1 MTSRCPDWQTRFA
14 ACLAQRWARPF
25 EWGQQDCALFAADGV
40 LACTGVDPAAD
51 LRGQYDSALTAMRV
65 LELHGGLAG
74 IAASRLGPEIA
85 PALAQPGDIGLV
97 INDGREC
104 LAVCS
109 GPMWLAPGASGLLP
123 MPAASAFCAWRL
135 P

>member
-1 MTSRCPDWQTRFA
+1 MTVRCPDWQTRFA

-25 EWGQQDCALFAADGV
+25 AWGQQDCALFAADGV
-40 LACTGVDPAAD
+40 QACTGVDPAAD

-65 LELHGGLAG
+65 LEAHGGLVGLAG
-74 IAASRLGPEIA
+74 ARLGAPIH

-97 INDGREC
+97 INDDREC

-109 GPMWLAPGASGLLP
+109 GPMWLAPGASGLVP
-123 MPAASAFCAWRL
+123 MPAASAFRAWRL